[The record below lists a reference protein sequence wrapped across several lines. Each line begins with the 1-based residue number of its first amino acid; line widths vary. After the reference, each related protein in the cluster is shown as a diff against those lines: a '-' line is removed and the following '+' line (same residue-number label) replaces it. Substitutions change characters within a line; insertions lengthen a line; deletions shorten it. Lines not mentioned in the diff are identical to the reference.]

1 MSGETE
7 KEVSGWTTDTLKEHL
22 SAVIASNDRRYTE
35 RFDAQESAS
44 KYAQEKA
51 NEFRGSLDDVGK
63 RQMPRVEAEQLI
75 RSTTDR
81 WSAQLG
87 SVNEKVDALQARM
100 DRNDGRSG
108 GINAGWLI
116 LVAAVGLVATV
127 IGIVVALRR

>member
-7 KEVSGWTTDTLKEHL
+7 KDISGWTTDTLKAHL
-22 SAVIASNDRRYTE
+22 DSIIAQNDRRYTE
-35 RFDAQESAS
+35 RFNAQESAN

-51 NEFRGSLDDVGK
+51 NEFRGMLDDVGK
-63 RQMPRVEAEQLI
+63 KQMPRAEAETLI
-75 RSTTDR
+75 RSTADR
-81 WSAQLG
+81 WNAQLS

-116 LVAAVGLVATV
+116 LVAAVGLIATI
-127 IGIVVALRR
+127 IGIVFAIRR